1 MAVRWRLRSFVAP
14 GPESPLQAVSS
25 SRNAKGRDSLHEVDV
40 PDRVRVCTRHVARA
54 RHSRVSLPSCPW
66 EQSFE
71 KKNLLLTAS
80 SLRWRDESCI
90 CECKQRVQVEV
101 LVYRISQVC
110 KPPAP
115 VHHRSQAL
123 SQTMCGSRLNPA
135 AVSRWSTFCP
145 IDRQPTCAQC
155 NHLRF
160 IFVTGYPRSGK
171 LPAPSCHRSPTLLQ
185 AVRGSRLTPA
195 AACRCSKICPFNRPC
210 QYAHARHRCDR
221 LTKVRQTARAVVPSL
236 SGTLAGCEHP
246 RNRAQGA
253 LDLRW

>member
-1 MAVRWRLRSFVAP
+1 MTWHLHRQLADGCQMAPAFICCAGSRVTAP
-14 GPESPLQAVSS
+14 GGLLVPQWQG
-25 SRNAKGRDSLHEVDV
+25 SRFLHEVDV

-54 RHSRVSLPSCPW
+54 RHSRVSLPNCPW

-195 AACRCSKICPFNRPC
+195 AASRWSKICPIDRPR
-210 QYAHARHRCDR
+210 QHAYKHRCDR
-221 LTKVRQTARAVVPSL
+221 LPKVR
-236 SGTLAGCEHP
+236 
-246 RNRAQGA
+246 
-253 LDLRW
+253 